1 MPNQR
6 AATVRTSRRM
16 AECAPARTRPPR
28 AGSVSGVKG
37 FVRML
42 QDLALI
48 VVRLCVGLVLF
59 LHGWHR
65 FVTVGMQGEIARVRA
80 AGLPFPT
87 AFGYGAVTLEMIGGV
102 LLAFGLAT
110 PLIGLGMLVENIL
123 IIAWFKASRGYEV
136 LSGGWEYNLVL
147 AAFGLLFLTFG
158 GGRGA
163 IDTLFRRRPRRTP
176 TPVVDESEPA

>member
-1 MPNQR
+1 MG
-6 AATVRTSRRM
+6 A
-16 AECAPARTRPPR
+16 
-28 AGSVSGVKG
+28 VKA
-37 FVRML
+37 FVRVV

-65 FVTVGMQGEIARVRA
+65 FVTVGMVSEIARVRA
-80 AGLPFPT
+80 AGLPFPE
-87 AFGYGAVTLEMIGGV
+87 AFAYGAVTLEMIGGV

-110 PLIGLGMLVENIL
+110 PIIGLAMLVENVV
-123 IIAWFKASRGYEV
+123 IIAWFKASAGYEV

-147 AAFGLLFLTFG
+147 AAVGLLLLAFG

-163 IDTLFRRRPRRTP
+163 LDMLLRRRSRDRSTP
-176 TPVVDESEPA
+176 MIDESEPA

>member
-1 MPNQR
+1 MDR
-6 AATVRTSRRM
+6 
-16 AECAPARTRPPR
+16 
-28 AGSVSGVKG
+28 VKG
-37 FVRML
+37 FIRVL

-48 VVRLCVGLVLF
+48 LVRLCVGLVLF

-65 FVTVGMQGEIARVRA
+65 FVTVGMTSEIARVRA
-80 AGLPFPT
+80 QGMPLPE
-87 AFGYGAVTLEMIGGV
+87 AFAYGAVTLEMIGGV

-110 PLIGLGMLVENIL
+110 PIIGLGMLVQNVL

-147 AAFGLLFLTFG
+147 AAVGLLFMAFG

-163 IDTLFRRRPRRTP
+163 LDMLFRRRPRNRP
-176 TPVVDESEPA
+176 APVVDESQPA